1 MRNWDPITTYL
12 PYKRFR
18 KTGRFNASPP
28 LVLAIAVLVLIA
40 LGSVLLYLPIA
51 TTKPISFFTALF
63 TATSAV
69 TITGLSLVDIGTTFS
84 HFGQIIIALL
94 VQIGGLGIVTFAV
107 LAALTLGKKISL
119 QQQALAL
126 EAFNQ
131 TSVAKVRKTAFAV
144 FKITVVIEAVGVAIF
159 VLRWWPESNF
169 STALF
174 RAMFHAVMGFN
185 NAGFSLQATQLSLY
199 IGDPVTILTT
209 TLLII
214 LGGIGFSVLSEIGG
228 KRRWSR
234 FSPYTKLILLGTLV
248 LNVVGFV
255 LIWALEFN
263 NVGTLGT
270 LPIKEQA
277 LSAWLQSV
285 ASRTAGFSSIDVG
298 LLSDSSKL
306 VSIVLMFIGGGSLS
320 TASGIKIGT
329 FIVLLAA
336 AYSYIFQRPEVVL
349 MKRAVSPDTVQKS
362 LALLLVTLGLAVI
375 SVFLITIFDQEPFI
389 DILFETISAL
399 STTGMSYGLSAR
411 LSTPSQTLLIVL
423 MFAGRLGPL
432 TLVYSLATQS
442 RSRIRYAEADI
453 QVG

>member
-1 MRNWDPITTYL
+1 MRNWDPFSTFQHYR
-12 PYKRFR
+12 RFR
-18 KTGRFNASPP
+18 KTGKFNASPP

-69 TITGLSLVDIGTTFS
+69 TITGLTLVDTGTTFT
-84 HFGQIIIALL
+84 HFGQIVLALL
-94 VQIGGLGIVTFAV
+94 VQIGGLGIVTFAI
-107 LAALTLGKKISL
+107 LAALTLGKRISL
-119 QQQALAL
+119 QQQALAK

-131 TSVAKVRKTAFAV
+131 TSVARLRQTAFVV
-144 FKITVVIEAVGVAIF
+144 FKITLIIEVAGATILL
-159 VLRWWPESNF
+159 LRWWPESSL

-174 RAMFHAVMGFN
+174 RSLFHAVMAFN

-199 IGDPVTILTT
+199 IGDPITILTT

-214 LGGIGFSVLSEIGG
+214 LGGIGFSVLNEVGG

-234 FSPYTKLILLGTLV
+234 FTPYAKLILFGTLM
-248 LNVVGFV
+248 LNVAGFV
-255 LIWALEFN
+255 LIWALEFR

-270 LPIKEQA
+270 LPLLDQA
-277 LSAWLQSV
+277 LAAWLQSV
-285 ASRTAGFSSIDVG
+285 ASRTAGFSSIDIN

-349 MKRAVSPDTVQKS
+349 MKRSVSPDTVQKS

-411 LSTPSQTLLIVL
+411 LSTPSQTLLIIL

-442 RSRIRYAEADI
+442 RSRIRYAETDI

>member
-1 MRNWDPITTYL
+1 MRNWDPVDTYRL
-12 PYKRFR
+12 YKRFR
-18 KTGRFNASPP
+18 KTGKFNASPP

-63 TATSAV
+63 TATSAA

-84 HFGQIIIALL
+84 HFGQIVIALL

-131 TSVAKVRKTAFAV
+131 TSVAKVRKTAFVV
-144 FKITVVIEAVGVAIF
+144 FKITVVIEAVGVAIL

-169 STALF
+169 PTALF
-174 RAMFHAVMGFN
+174 RAMFHAIMGFN

-214 LGGIGFSVLSEIGG
+214 LGGIGFSVLNEVGG

-234 FSPYTKLILLGTLV
+234 FTPYTKLILLGTLV
-248 LNVVGFV
+248 LNVVGFA
-255 LIWALEFN
+255 LIWVLEFS
-263 NVGTLGT
+263 NVGTLAT

-362 LALLLVTLGLAVI
+362 LALLLVTLGLAVV

-411 LSTPSQTLLIVL
+411 LSTPSQTLLIIL

-442 RSRIRYAEADI
+442 RSRIRYAETDI

>member
-1 MRNWDPITTYL
+1 MRNWDPFHTYL
-12 PYKRFR
+12 LYKRFR
-18 KTGRFNASPP
+18 KTGKFNASPP
-28 LVLAIAVLVLIA
+28 LVLAMGVLVLIV

-51 TTKPISFFTALF
+51 TTRPISYFAALF

-69 TITGLSLVDIGTTFS
+69 TITGLTLVDIGTTFS
-84 HFGQIIIALL
+84 HFGQVVIALL

-131 TSVAKVRKTAFAV
+131 TSVSKVRKTAFAV
-144 FKITVVIEAVGVAIF
+144 FKITIVIEAAGAAILF
-159 VLRWWPESNF
+159 LRWWPESDLP
-169 STALF
+169 TAHF
-174 RAMFHAVMGFN
+174 RSAFHTVMAFN

-214 LGGIGFSVLSEIGG
+214 LGGIGFSVLSEVGG

-234 FSPYTKLILLGTLV
+234 FTPYTKLILLGTLV
-248 LNVVGFV
+248 LNIVGFA
-255 LIWALEFN
+255 LIWALEFR

-270 LPIKEQA
+270 LPIQEQA

-349 MKRAVSPDTVQKS
+349 MKRAVSPDTIQKS
-362 LALLLVTLGLAVI
+362 LALLLVTLGLAVA

-399 STTGMSYGLSAR
+399 STTGMSYGLSAK
-411 LSTPSQTLLIVL
+411 LSVPSQSLLIIL

-442 RSRIRYAEADI
+442 RSRIRYAETDI